1 MDAPPHKKDLCLKL
15 IDETSISKFIDPFDY
30 GLLGLKPVPKVI
42 KKPYIYPSN
51 ASIAQLEKFL
61 CKDYSSMQFISSPF
75 AAYNPD
81 REPHLVFANRL
92 VYDLDCSVFR
102 KYNGT
107 NTNLAMHHSFKKG
120 VIRPNRVENWWDWS
134 KSDQENFE
142 IVRDQHMK
150 VDPDRHY
157 DLVIN
162 RT

>member
-1 MDAPPHKKDLCLKL
+1 MKQVLANSLIHLIMGCWVLNLCPRSSKSHTFILQMPQLPNLKCFY
-15 IDETSISKFIDPFDY
+15 T
-30 GLLGLKPVPKVI
+30 
-42 KKPYIYPSN
+42 
-51 ASIAQLEKFL
+51 
-61 CKDYSSMQFISSPF
+61 SMQFISSPF

-92 VYDLDCSVFR
+92 IYDLDCSVFR
-102 KYNGT
+102 RYNGT
-107 NTNLAMHHSFKKG
+107 NSNLAMHHSFKKG

-142 IVRDQHMK
+142 IVRDQHVK